1 MEKRPRHWHSRKMRG
16 NKLKRRKLAF
26 GALLAS
32 SSLFLASCA
41 ADSGGLTLTVPD
53 VPMQQEL
60 GEYEGELN
68 IINWSGFVEP
78 AWTDKFTADT
88 GCKVNPRV
96 AGTSDEMVTL
106 MRTGEYDIVSA
117 SGDAALRLIVG
128 GDVAPLNLELVPNF
142 SEDIAEGMKGQI
154 YDTVNGKAYGVPI
167 GRGANLLQ
175 YNETVTG
182 GAPESWDVVWETD
195 SPYAGKITAYDAPIY
210 IADAA
215 VYLMY
220 HKPELNIKNPYALD
234 ETQLA
239 AAIDL
244 LKQQNTI
251 IGEYWADPVA
261 QITSFVGGNVVVGTS
276 WEVLRKFAAQDNI
289 KTTLPIEGS
298 TGWYDAWLLSSTAKN
313 PNCAYAWMNYTSTP
327 EVNGAIAMNFGMAPA
342 NIAFC
347 KSSPEAQAHCDEF
360 FAEDEEFFSRI
371 WPWTTP
377 IEECVD
383 GRTDVKCTSFQD
395 WTNAWATVK
404 G

>member
-1 MEKRPRHWHSRKMRG
+1 MR
-16 NKLKRRKLAF
+16 RSKLALP
-26 GALLAS
+26 ALLA
-32 SSLFLASCA
+32 ASALVLSGCA
-41 ADSGGLTLTVPD
+41 TTNGELTLTVPD
-53 VPMQQEL
+53 VPMKTEL
-60 GEYEGELN
+60 GAFEGELN
-68 IINWSGFVEP
+68 IVNWAGFVDP
-78 AWTDKFTADT
+78 KWVDPFTAET
-88 GCKVNPRV
+88 GCVVNNRD

-128 GDVAPLNLELVPNF
+128 GDVAPLNMELIPNF
-142 SEDIAEGMKGQI
+142 SDEIAEGMKGQI
-154 YDTVNGKAYGVPI
+154 YDVVNGKPYGVPI

-175 YNETVTG
+175 YNEDVTG
-182 GAPESWDVVWETD
+182 GTPESWDVVWEAD

-220 HKPELNIKNPYALD
+220 HKPELGITNPYALD

-239 AAIDL
+239 AAVEL
-244 LKQQNTI
+244 LKQQNGI
-251 IGEYWADPVA
+251 IGEYWSDPVA
-261 QITSFVGGNVVVGTS
+261 QITSFVGGNTVVGTS
-276 WEVLRKFAAQDNI
+276 WEVLKKFAAQDNL

-298 TGWYDAWLLSSTAKN
+298 TGWYDTWLLSSTSPN
-313 PNCAYAWMNYTSTP
+313 SNCAYAWIDYTSQAS
-327 EVNGAIAMNFGMAPA
+327 VNGAIAMNFGMAPA

-347 KSSPEAQAHCDEF
+347 ATDADTQAHCDQF
-360 FAEDEEFFSRI
+360 AAEDEAFWDRI

-395 WTNAWATVK
+395 WTNAWVTVK